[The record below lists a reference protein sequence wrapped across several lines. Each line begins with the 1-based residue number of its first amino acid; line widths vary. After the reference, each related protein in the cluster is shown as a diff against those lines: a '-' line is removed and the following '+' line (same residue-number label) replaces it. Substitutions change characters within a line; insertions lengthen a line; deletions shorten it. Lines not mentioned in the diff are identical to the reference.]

1 MRFCDSCGNKFDHDG
16 RHEVCTSCGIR
27 REFKPR
33 TLEEALVSETNF
45 RSGGSSAVGSGI
57 TVNKYT
63 VNDPTLPRVNTIQ
76 CPKPECPSNTN
87 RDTVPSN
94 VIYIKTDPAQL
105 KFQYVC
111 VNCSMKW
118 TS

>member
-1 MRFCDSCGNKFDHDG
+1 MRFCDSCGNKFDHVDMM
-16 RHEVCTSCGIR
+16 EVCKTCGIER
-27 REFKPR
+27 PFKPR
-33 TLEEALVSETNF
+33 NLDEALVSETNF
-45 RSGGSSAVGSGI
+45 RSGGSSAGSGI

-63 VNDPTLPRVNTIQ
+63 VLDPTLPHVNTIR
-76 CPKPECPSNTN
+76 CPKAECPSNMGSK
-87 RDTVPSN
+87 DPD

-111 VNCSMKW
+111 VNCNTKW

>member
-1 MRFCDSCGNKFDHDG
+1 MRFCDSCGNKFDHEG
-16 RHEVCTSCGIR
+16 LYEVCKSCGIR
-27 REFKPR
+27 RLFKPSS
-33 TLEEALVSETNF
+33 LDEALVSETNF
-45 RSGGSSAVGSGI
+45 RSGSSSAGSGI

-63 VNDPTLPRVNTIQ
+63 VSDPTLPHVNTIR
-76 CPKPECPSNTN
+76 CPKAECPSNMGEKSS
-87 RDTVPSN
+87 D

-111 VNCSMKW
+111 VNCNMQW